1 MNKTHLILR
10 NTIND
15 SRERHT
21 LPEGIGPKVKEVWT
35 IIDNTKYESI
45 GLVHNV
51 SAFKEDKMH
60 DWKITKDNE
69 LRFYGHSGARGDKHD
84 LVLVLYD
91 K

>member
-1 MNKTHLILR
+1 MNKSHLILR
-10 NTIND
+10 DTTND
-15 SRERHT
+15 IRVRRA
-21 LPEGIGPKVKEVWT
+21 LPDGMGARVKEVWT
-35 IIDNTKYESI
+35 IIDNDKYESI

-60 DWKITKDNE
+60 DWSITKDNE

-84 LVLVLYD
+84 LVLVLHD